1 MVASSRD
8 LSGPEAHWDRE
19 AAPKSPFL
27 RPTPLV
33 GEHWVQWE
41 GAASIGHEALPCA
54 RHRQLQHPDHGG
66 ASPGLSPQLQ
76 RHLLAGHSQA
86 LLPLVWKGTLCT
98 DHLIHTWGSG
108 ARWRWG
114 QCTEDADLK
123 SSLGQAGKGVGGEA
137 MVSPLEPG
145 VSYNATGRPGSP
157 QARARPGPG
166 CLPSFLP

>member
-1 MVASSRD
+1 MEVASSMGP
-8 LSGPEAHWDRE
+8 LGPEAHWDRE
-19 AAPKSPFL
+19 VAPKSPFL

-33 GEHWVQWE
+33 GEPWVQWE

-54 RHRQLQHPDHGG
+54 RHGQLQHPDHGG

-86 LLPLVWKGTLCT
+86 LLPLVWEGTLSI

-108 ARWRWG
+108 ARWGWG

-123 SSLGQAGKGVGGEA
+123 SSLRQAGKGVEEA
-137 MVSPLEPG
+137 TVSSLEPG
-145 VSYNATGRPGSP
+145 VSYKATGGPASP
-157 QARARPGPG
+157 QGRARPGPG